1 MKLKSNKV
9 YKKKIILP
17 LNVQIIHEKNKL
29 LFIGPLGKN
38 GIDLKKLDPKGIG
51 GIKITEH
58 KKEGTQVEKKNTFPI
73 TRSLDLNQINGS
85 VNTKINTIYIYSPDK
100 AFFGSFTS
108 LINNKIDGVTH
119 GFLSFLQIVGVGYR
133 ANLDNQNLKLRLGFS
148 HEVFYKVGKGVRIF
162 LLEPT
167 KICLYGIDKN
177 QVAQTAA
184 KIQAIKPPSVYKG
197 KGIRLLNQ
205 IITLK
210 PGKRK

>member
-58 KKEGTQVEKKNTFPI
+58 KKQVESTLPI
-73 TRSLDLNQINGS
+73 TSSLPVNQINTS
-85 VNTKINTIYIYSPDK
+85 VNTKINSIYIYSPDK

-210 PGKRK
+210 QGKRK